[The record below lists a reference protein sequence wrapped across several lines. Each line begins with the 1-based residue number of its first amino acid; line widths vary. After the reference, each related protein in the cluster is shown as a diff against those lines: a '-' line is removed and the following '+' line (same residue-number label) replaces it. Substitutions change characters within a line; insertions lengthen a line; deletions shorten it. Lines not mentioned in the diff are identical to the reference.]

1 MVKLVHDLSIEYKVT
16 RLNDNSGVYYC
27 CHDSLLQPNG
37 FAASETETDIFDTSY
52 NGMVYFI

>member
-27 CHDSLLQPNG
+27 CHESLLRPNG
-37 FAASETETDIFDTSY
+37 FAPSETDIFDTSY